1 MKEEQN
7 IKCKTDM
14 ATEEPSEFD
23 LSGSGSGNDRGN
35 DDEDDNDD
43 YGDDNGDGSIL
54 SDTDKRLPSNS
65 SIPTTSQR

>member
-23 LSGSGSGNDRGN
+23 LSGSGSGNDRSN
-35 DDEDDNDD
+35 DDED
-43 YGDDNGDGSIL
+43 GDDNGDGSIL
-54 SDTDKRLPSNS
+54 SDTDQRLPSNY